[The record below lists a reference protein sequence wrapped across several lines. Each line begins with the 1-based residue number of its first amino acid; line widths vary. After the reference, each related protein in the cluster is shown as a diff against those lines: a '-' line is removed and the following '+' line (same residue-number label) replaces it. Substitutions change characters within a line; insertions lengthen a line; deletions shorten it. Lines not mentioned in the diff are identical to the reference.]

1 MLQQIAICLHT
12 LSLTDDSKLI
22 VGVSGGADSVVLLYA
37 LKQLGVKCL
46 AVHCN
51 FMLRGAESDR
61 DEQFVRDFCRNSEI
75 DLIVERFSTEQYAA
89 DNKISVEMAARELRY
104 TLFEKLRKHYKYD
117 YIAVAHHRDDQIETV
132 ILNMLRGC
140 GIRGVA
146 GMKVKNGFIIRP
158 MLTVSRDDI
167 EQYAQAHNLSYI
179 TDSTNLENVYKRNK
193 IRLDLLPLL
202 EQIHPG
208 AKDTLERTI
217 LNLNDAEYYY
227 RAGVKQAVR
236 RVVVADQTAPECFS
250 IDIDLLLKE
259 NSPGTLLFELLNP
272 LGFNRKSIESLLNA
286 LDSIS
291 GTQFLSQTHRII
303 KDRNQLLVLP
313 LNKHSDNEYFI
324 SADQREISD
333 PVKLHTKVIPFRSLE
348 ITGDKRIALL
358 DFDKLE
364 FPLVLRHWKK
374 GDRMIPLGMKG
385 SKKISDIF
393 INLKYT
399 IPQKEDAWLLCSGD
413 EIVWLAGERIS
424 DRFKVTEATTT
435 IYKLYLE

>member
-1 MLQQIAICLHT
+1 MLQQIAICLQT
-12 LSLTDDSKLI
+12 LSLTDDSGLI
-22 VGVSGGADSVVLLYA
+22 VGVSGGADSVVLLYT
-37 LKQLGVKCL
+37 LKQLGIKCL

-61 DEQFVRDFCRNSEI
+61 DETFVRDFCRNLEI
-75 DLIVERFSTEQYAA
+75 DLIVERFSTEQYAV
-89 DNKISVEMAARELRY
+89 DNKISIEMAARELRY
-104 TLFEKLRKHYKYD
+104 TLFEKLRRQYKYD

-158 MLTVSRDDI
+158 MLSVSRDDI
-167 EQYAQAHNLSYI
+167 EQYALAHNLAYI

-208 AKDTLERTI
+208 AKDTLARTI
-217 LNLNDAEYYY
+217 LNLNEAEYYY
-227 RAGVKQAVR
+227 KAGVEQAIR
-236 RVVVADQTAPECFS
+236 QVVVEDQTNPDGFS
-250 IDIDLLLKE
+250 INIDLLVRE

-272 LGFNRKSIESLLNA
+272 LGFNRKSIESLLHA

-303 KDRNQLLVLP
+303 KDRNRLLILP

-324 SADQREISD
+324 SADQRELSD
-333 PVKLHTKVIPFRSLE
+333 PVRLHVEVIPFRGIE
-348 ITGDKRIALL
+348 IPDDKTIALL
-358 DFDKLE
+358 DYDKLK

-374 GDRMIPLGMKG
+374 GDRMVPLGMKG

-393 INLKYT
+393 VNLKYT

-424 DRFKVTEATTT
+424 DRYKVTETTTT